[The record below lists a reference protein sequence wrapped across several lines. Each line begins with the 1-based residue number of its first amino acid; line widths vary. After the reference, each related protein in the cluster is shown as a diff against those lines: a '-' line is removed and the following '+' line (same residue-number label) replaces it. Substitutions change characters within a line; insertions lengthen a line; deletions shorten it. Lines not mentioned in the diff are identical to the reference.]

1 MDSQRLLHDLQQL
14 PDNPIKRYLLRQTV
28 AGAYHCPHSYR
39 PSNTLIDDLNHP
51 STQHLQDYALQ
62 GRYDTRS
69 PHNPHQLAQSLRTQ
83 AQPSTPKK
91 TESDNSK
98 ETETKGEAKVETA

>member
-14 PDNPIKRYLLRQTV
+14 PDNRIKHTLVRKTI
-28 AGAYHCPHSYR
+28 AGAYHCPTKAEPHHS
-39 PSNTLIDDLNHP
+39 LLDDLNHP

-98 ETETKGEAKVETA
+98 ETKTKGEAKVETA